1 MAAVS
6 IAMKSTTQSPDS
18 LTELLWKDALR
29 HLGSTNEEVLL
40 PTNVVDIIG
49 QDNVEKIKSRLS
61 ALLGAPVVSF
71 VDESINALRVLRT
84 PTFSG
89 SSISVASPSRALDSW
104 PGEALTKSR
113 PAPIKPAKIPR
124 PPNAFILYRQHH
136 YPKVKE
142 ARPDLSNNEISVIIG
157 KKWRAEPEEAKLHF
171 KSLAEEFKRK
181 HAEEYPDYQ
190 YTPRKPSEK
199 KRRAASRIAPKTPKC
214 TVALETPGS
223 MTAPSSSVFTPQM
236 YPSIQNGQLAGA
248 GYIGYLDGLNGMVNS
263 GGLAEE
269 PANFGTNAFNS
280 LFQQPQS
287 DYGRT
292 ALFPQLEFAGP
303 SLGDSLEFPDFAAD
317 YF

>member
-29 HLGSTNEEVLL
+29 HLGSTNDEVLL

-49 QDNVEKIKSRLS
+49 QNNVEKIKSRLS

-89 SSISVASPSRALDSW
+89 SSISVASPSRALDSR
-104 PGEALTKSR
+104 PREAPAKPR
-113 PAPIKPAKIPR
+113 PASMKPAKVPR

-142 ARPDLSNNEISVIIG
+142 TRPDLSNNEISVIIG

-171 KSLAEEFKRK
+171 KNLAEEFKKK
-181 HAEEYPDYQ
+181 HAEEHPDYQ

-199 KRRAASRIAPKTPKC
+199 KRRRTSRLSPKTPKRS
-214 TVALETPGS
+214 VPLESPGS
-223 MTAPSSSVFTPQM
+223 IAASSPNVFTSQM
-236 YPSIQNGQLAGA
+236 YPDMQNGQLAGV
-248 GYIGYLDGLNGMVNS
+248 GYMGHLDGLNVTVNA
-263 GGLAEE
+263 GELTEE
-269 PANFGTNAFNS
+269 PANFNTNAFGS
-280 LFQQPQS
+280 IFQQPQS

-292 ALFPQLEFAGP
+292 AFFPQLEFAGP
-303 SLGDSLEFPDFAAD
+303 SFGDSLEFPDFAAD

>member
-6 IAMKSTTQSPDS
+6 IAMKPITQSPDS

-29 HLGSTNEEVLL
+29 HLGSTNDEVLL

-89 SSISVASPSRALDSW
+89 SSISVASPSRALDSR
-104 PGEALTKSR
+104 PCEAPAKPR
-113 PAPIKPAKIPR
+113 PASMKPAKIPR

-171 KSLAEEFKRK
+171 KNLAEEFKKK
-181 HAEEYPDYQ
+181 HAEEHPDYQ

-199 KRRAASRIAPKTPKC
+199 KRRATSRLSPKTPKRS
-214 TVALETPGS
+214 VPLESPGS
-223 MTAPSSSVFTPQM
+223 MTAPPPNVFTPQM
-236 YPSIQNGQLAGA
+236 YPDMQNGQLAGA
-248 GYIGYLDGLNGMVNS
+248 GYMRHLDGLNVMVNTGS
-263 GGLAEE
+263 LTEE
-269 PANFGTNAFNS
+269 PATFGTNAFDS
-280 LFQQPQS
+280 LFRQPQS

-292 ALFPQLEFAGP
+292 ALFPQLEF
-303 SLGDSLEFPDFAAD
+303 SDLSFGDSLGFPTFAAE

>member
-6 IAMKSTTQSPDS
+6 IAMKSPTQSPDS
-18 LTELLWKDALR
+18 ITELLWKDALR
-29 HLGSTNEEVLL
+29 HLGSTNDEVLL

-104 PGEALTKSR
+104 PSEPPNKPR
-113 PAPIKPAKIPR
+113 PASMKPAKIPR

-142 ARPDLSNNEISVIIG
+142 ARPDLSNNEIS
-157 KKWRAEPEEAKLHF
+157 
-171 KSLAEEFKRK
+171 EEFKKK

-199 KRRAASRIAPKTPKC
+199 KRRAASRISPKNSKR
-214 TVALETPGS
+214 TVALENPGS
-223 MTAPSSSVFTPQM
+223 MTAPSSNVFTPQM
-236 YPSIQNGQLAGA
+236 YPGIQNGQLAGA
-248 GYIGYLDGLNGMVNS
+248 GYIGYLDGLNSMVNT
-263 GGLAEE
+263 GGLTDE
-269 PANFGTNAFNS
+269 PTNFGTNAFNS

-303 SLGDSLEFPDFAAD
+303 SLGDSLEFPEFAAD